1 MALLDTIRG
10 LGRKASEN
18 LENYVGG
25 LLGEEAANLTEAER
39 RQMRRE
45 ALMAI
50 FEAMGSGAASPRAGL
65 EQVATRAGQRATGRR
80 QAEEQ
85 GRAAQDVMQA
95 QAAIAGRLGAR
106 GADVGEQTQLE
117 EVRPMSG
124 MNLPALVGS
133 SAGAAAIQSNPQLAE
148 MLKQRTG
155 QQVVGGSLYDRATG
169 QFIQP
174 PAGPKTVERE
184 VDVGNAKIIFYS
196 DGTRETIQK
205 GMAPTAAGGGMGG
218 SRFQTMTPEQLRQ
231 ANLPEGTTAQLDT
244 QTGQIKVV
252 SAVPATQRTGEA
264 AKGTAVKRVDDV
276 ATRIDA
282 QMAKVRTGGP
292 LGVVGNL
299 SRVFDSQDAKL
310 FESYRQQLS
319 SALRTALR
327 IPGEGA
333 LSDFE
338 QRQYGLQLPELGQS
352 EENNRQIL
360 RSLQNQVRLAAGL
373 PPMEEPP
380 AAGSGAG
387 AVDYI
392 YQNGRLVPARKP

>member
-25 LLGEEAANLTEAER
+25 LLGEEAVNLTEEER

-45 ALMAI
+45 ALMAV

-65 EQVATRAGQRATGRR
+65 EQVATRASQRATARK
-80 QAEEQ
+80 QAAEQ
-85 GRAAQDVMQA
+85 DRAVQDVMQA

-124 MNLPALVGS
+124 MNLEALVAS
-133 SAGAAAIQSNPQLAE
+133 PAGAAAMQANPQLAE

-155 QQVVGGSLYDRATG
+155 YQVAGADIFNRATG
-169 QFIQP
+169 QFVP
-174 PAGPKTVERE
+174 R
-184 VDVGNAKIIFYS
+184 
-196 DGTRETIQK
+196 
-205 GMAPTAAGGGMGG
+205 PTAAPRAGATPAAPRAGAAP
-218 SRFQTMTPEQLRQ
+218 SPTAQRFQTMTPEQLRQ

-276 ATRIDA
+276 AARIDA
-282 QMAKVRTGGP
+282 QMGRVKTGGP
-292 LGVVGNL
+292 LGVVGSL

-373 PPMEEPP
+373 PPMEEAP
-380 AAGSGAG
+380 AANNG

>member
-65 EQVATRAGQRATGRR
+65 EQVATRAGQRAIGRR

-85 GRAAQDVMQA
+85 GRAVQDVMQA

-124 MNLPALVGS
+124 MNLEALVAS
-133 SAGAAAIQSNPQLAE
+133 PAGAAAMQANPQLAE

-155 QQVVGGSLYDRATG
+155 YQVAGADIFNRATG
-169 QFIQP
+169 QFVP
-174 PAGPKTVERE
+174 RPA
-184 VDVGNAKIIFYS
+184 A
-196 DGTRETIQK
+196 
-205 GMAPTAAGGGMGG
+205 APRAGAAPAAPRAGAAPVPTTQ
-218 SRFQTMTPEQLRQ
+218 RFQTMTPEQLRQ

-244 QTGQIKVV
+244 QTGQIKIV

-264 AKGTAVKRVDDV
+264 AKETAVKRVDDV
-276 ATRIDA
+276 AARIDA
-282 QMAKVRTGGP
+282 QMGRVKTGGP
-292 LGVVGNL
+292 LGVVGSL

-352 EENNRQIL
+352 EENNRRIL

>member
-18 LENYVGG
+18 LESYVGG
-25 LLGEEAANLTEAER
+25 LLGDEAENLTEEER

-65 EQVATRAGQRATGRR
+65 EQVATRAGQRATARR
-80 QAEEQ
+80 QAAEQ
-85 GRAAQDVMQA
+85 GRAVQDVMQA

-124 MNLPALVGS
+124 MNLPALIGS
-133 SAGAAAIQSNPQLAE
+133 PAGAAAIQANPQLAE

-205 GMAPTAAGGGMGG
+205 GIAPIAGGGAGMGG

-276 ATRIDA
+276 AARIDA

-360 RSLQNQVRLAAGL
+360 RSLQNQVRLAAGM
-373 PPMEEPP
+373 PPMEEAP
-380 AAGSGAG
+380 AAGGG

>member
-1 MALLDTIRG
+1 MA
-10 LGRKASEN
+10 
-18 LENYVGG
+18 
-25 LLGEEAANLTEAER
+25 AE
-39 RQMRRE
+39 Q
-45 ALMAI
+45 
-50 FEAMGSGAASPRAGL
+50 
-65 EQVATRAGQRATGRR
+65 
-80 QAEEQ
+80 Q
-85 GRAAQDVMQA
+85 GRDIQDITQA

-124 MNLPALVGS
+124 MNLEALIGS
-133 SAGAAAIQSNPQLAE
+133 PAGAAALQSNPQLAE

-169 QFIQP
+169 RFIAP

-184 VDVGNAKIIFYS
+184 VDIGNAKILFYS

-205 GMAPTAAGGGMGG
+205 GLAPTVGAAAPGG

-231 ANLPEGTTAQLDT
+231 ANLPEGTSAQIDM
-244 QTGQIKVV
+244 QTGQIRVV

-264 AKGTAVKRVDDV
+264 AKGTAVKRVDDI
-276 ATRIDA
+276 AGKIEA
-282 QMAKVRTGGP
+282 QLANVRTGGP
-292 LGVVGNL
+292 LGVVGAL

-319 SALRTALR
+319 AALRTALR
-327 IPGEGA
+327 IPGEGS

-352 EENNRQIL
+352 SENNIQII

-373 PPMEEPP
+373 PPLEAPSANAGGG
-380 AAGSGAG
+380 AA
-387 AVDYI
+387 DYI
-392 YQNGRLVPARKP
+392 YKDGRLVPARKP

>member
-10 LGRKASEN
+10 LGRKAGSN
-18 LENYVGG
+18 LDEYVGG
-25 LLGEEAANLTEAER
+25 LLGEDAEKLTERER
-39 RQMRRE
+39 QQMRRE

-65 EQVATRAGQRATGRR
+65 EGVAKRAGERITGRMA
-80 QAEEQ
+80 AEQQ
-85 GRAAQDVMQA
+85 GRDIQDITQA

-124 MNLPALVGS
+124 MNLEALVAS
-133 SAGAAAIQSNPQLAE
+133 PAGAAAMQSNPQLAE

-155 QQVVGGSLYDRATG
+155 YQVAGADIFNRATG
-169 QFIQP
+169 QFVP
-174 PAGPKTVERE
+174 RPSAAPRANVAPVATRPGAAPAP
-184 VDVGNAKIIFYS
+184 
-196 DGTRETIQK
+196 
-205 GMAPTAAGGGMGG
+205 AAGG
-218 SRFQTMTPEQLRQ
+218 SRFVTMTPDQLRQ
-231 ANLPEGTTAQLDT
+231 ANLPEGTSAQLDT
-244 QTGQIKVV
+244 QTGQIKVI

-276 ATRIDA
+276 AGKIES
-282 QMAKVRTGGP
+282 QLNNVRTGGP
-292 LGVVGNL
+292 LGVVGAL

-352 EENNRQIL
+352 SENNIQII

-373 PPMEEPP
+373 PPLEEP
-380 AAGSGAG
+380 AANAGGG

-392 YQNGRLVPARKP
+392 YKDGRLVPARKP

>member
-65 EQVATRAGQRATGRR
+65 EQVATRAGQRAIGRR

-85 GRAAQDVMQA
+85 GRAVQDVMQA

-124 MNLPALVGS
+124 MNLEALVAS
-133 SAGAAAIQSNPQLAE
+133 PAGAAAMQANPQLAE

-155 QQVVGGSLYDRATG
+155 YQVAGADIFNRATG
-169 QFIQP
+169 QFVP
-174 PAGPKTVERE
+174 RPTVAPRAGAAPA
-184 VDVGNAKIIFYS
+184 
-196 DGTRETIQK
+196 
-205 GMAPTAAGGGMGG
+205 APRAGAAPVPTTQ
-218 SRFQTMTPEQLRQ
+218 RFQTMTPEQLRQ

-244 QTGQIKVV
+244 QTGQIKIV

-264 AKGTAVKRVDDV
+264 AKVTAVKRVDDV
-276 ATRIDA
+276 AARIDA
-282 QMAKVRTGGP
+282 QMGRVKTGGP
-292 LGVVGNL
+292 LGVVGSL

>member
-1 MALLDTIRG
+1 
-10 LGRKASEN
+10 
-18 LENYVGG
+18 
-25 LLGEEAANLTEAER
+25 
-39 RQMRRE
+39 
-45 ALMAI
+45 
-50 FEAMGSGAASPRAGL
+50 
-65 EQVATRAGQRATGRR
+65 
-80 QAEEQ
+80 
-85 GRAAQDVMQA
+85 
-95 QAAIAGRLGAR
+95 
-106 GADVGEQTQLE
+106 
-117 EVRPMSG
+117 
-124 MNLPALVGS
+124 MNLPALIGS
-133 SAGAAAIQSNPQLAE
+133 PAGAAAIQANPQLAE

-155 QQVVGGSLYDRATG
+155 QQVVGGSIYDRATG

-205 GMAPTAAGGGMGG
+205 GMAPTAAGGGMGV
-218 SRFQTMTPEQLRQ
+218 SRFKTMTPAQLKE
-231 ANLPEGTTAQLDT
+231 ANLPQGTTAQLDT

-252 SAVPATQRTGEA
+252 SAVPQSQRVGEA
-264 AKGTAVKRVDDV
+264 SQETNVKRVDDLANSIV
-276 ATRIDA
+276 S
-282 QMAKVRTGGP
+282 QMGKVKTGGP
-292 LGVVGNL
+292 LGAIGGL

-319 SALRTALR
+319 AAVRAALR
-327 IPGEGA
+327 IKGEGS

-360 RSLQNQVRLAAGL
+360 RSLQNQVRLAAGM
-373 PPMEEPP
+373 PPMEEAP
-380 AAGSGAG
+380 AAGGG

>member
-10 LGRKASEN
+10 LGRKATEN
-18 LENYVGG
+18 LDSYVGG
-25 LLGEEAANLTEAER
+25 LLGEEASNLTEEERKQLR
-39 RQMRRE
+39 RQAM
-45 ALMAI
+45 MAI

-65 EQVATRAGQRATGRR
+65 ERVAAATQERVAGRR
-80 QAEEQ
+80 AAEEQ
-85 GRAAQDVMQA
+85 GRAVQDIQQA

-106 GADVGEQTQLE
+106 GADVGEQTQLQ

-124 MNLPALVGS
+124 MNLEALVAS
-133 SAGAAAIQSNPQLAE
+133 PAGAAAMQSNPQLAE

-155 QQVVGGSLYDRATG
+155 YQVAGADIFNRATG
-169 QFIQP
+169 QFVP
-174 PAGPKTVERE
+174 R
-184 VDVGNAKIIFYS
+184 
-196 DGTRETIQK
+196 
-205 GMAPTAAGGGMGG
+205 PTAAAPRGGAAPVARPAAGAPPAAAAGQ
-218 SRFQTMTPEQLRQ
+218 RFVTMTPDQLRE
-231 ANLPEGTTAQLDT
+231 ANLPEGTSAQLDT
-244 QTGQIKVV
+244 QTGQIKII

-264 AKGTAVKRVDDV
+264 AKGTAVKRVDDIAV
-276 ATRIDA
+276 KIESRLAN
-282 QMAKVRTGGP
+282 VRTGGP
-292 LGVVGNL
+292 LGVVGAL

-352 EENNRQIL
+352 SENNIQIL

-373 PPMEEPP
+373 PPMEAP
-380 AAGSGAG
+380 AASGAG
-387 AVDYI
+387 EVEYV
-392 YQNGRLVPARKP
+392 YRNGRLLPVRK